1 MFVFKFF
8 RFSYLSRLTV
18 LMPMAPVKDQPSAI
32 SSSTDFAKVQPT
44 RRLTAK
50 KVLYHPLTWLAVG
63 FHGLLLFVPFN
74 LGPVSVEE
82 DVEIAEEPEEDAM
95 PIDILNLSDIATATP
110 PPAEAPPPAPPPVT
124 PPAPPPAAVV
134 APAPVAVPAPA
145 EPESLVADAEVP
157 VDSAEPDIAEPLDT
171 PDEEVPTQPAY
182 DPGQD
187 QTLFIDNLGQMALGD
202 YTADQG
208 LPPANFFREPGNA
221 GYFLAG
227 ETPVAGAKDARWMDK
242 GPDAVLAELQR
253 SYAASGIT
261 FSQLN
266 DYGGEVLYELK
277 TPTGESFMFIS
288 LARLKGSSLLVIW
301 QGDPNL
307 GAV

>member
-1 MFVFKFF
+1 
-8 RFSYLSRLTV
+8 
-18 LMPMAPVKDQPSAI
+18 MAPVKDQPSAI

-44 RRLTAK
+44 RRLTAR

-74 LGPVSVEE
+74 PGPVSVEE
-82 DVEIAEEPEEDAM
+82 DVEIAEEPEEDAI

-110 PPAEAPPPAPPPVT
+110 PAEAPPTAT
-124 PPAPPPAAVV
+124 PPAPPSAAV
-134 APAPVAVPAPA
+134 APAPATVPAPA
-145 EPESLVADAEVP
+145 EPEPLVADEEVP
-157 VDSAEPDIAEPLDT
+157 IDIADPDIADPLGT

-227 ETPVAGAKDARWMDK
+227 EIPVAGAKDARWMDK
-242 GPDAVLAELQR
+242 GPDAVLDELQR

-261 FSQLN
+261 FSQLD

-301 QGDPNL
+301 QGDPNM

>member
-1 MFVFKFF
+1 
-8 RFSYLSRLTV
+8 
-18 LMPMAPVKDQPSAI
+18 MAPVKDQPSAI

-44 RRLTAK
+44 RRLTAR

-74 LGPVSVEE
+74 PGPVSVEE
-82 DVEIAEEPEEDAM
+82 DVEIAEEPEEDAI

-110 PPAEAPPPAPPPVT
+110 PAEAPPTAT
-124 PPAPPPAAVV
+124 PPAPPSAAV
-134 APAPVAVPAPA
+134 APAPATVPAPA
-145 EPESLVADAEVP
+145 EPEPLVADEEVLI
-157 VDSAEPDIAEPLDT
+157 DIADPDIADPLGT
-171 PDEEVPTQPAY
+171 PDEEVPKQPAY

-242 GPDAVLAELQR
+242 GPDAVLDELQR

-301 QGDPNL
+301 QGDPNM

>member
-1 MFVFKFF
+1 
-8 RFSYLSRLTV
+8 
-18 LMPMAPVKDQPSAI
+18 MPMAPVKDQPSAI
-32 SSSTDFAKVQPT
+32 SSSTDFAKVQPR
-44 RRLTAK
+44 RRLTAR

-74 LGPVSVEE
+74 PGPVSVEE
-82 DVEIAEEPEEDAM
+82 DVEIVEEPEEDAI

-110 PPAEAPPPAPPPVT
+110 PAEAPLPVT
-124 PPAPPPAAVV
+124 PPAPPPAAV
-134 APAPVAVPAPA
+134 APVPATVPAPA
-145 EPESLVADAEVP
+145 EPEPLVADEEVP
-157 VDSAEPDIAEPLDT
+157 IDIADPDIADPLDT

-242 GPDAVLAELQR
+242 GPDAVLDELQR

-301 QGDPNL
+301 QGDPNI